1 MLLLLQGSLVAA
13 LSNTVLRHPC
23 NQCDSQSCLT
33 FSLFFFF
40 LFFHTSEAEKQLWEP
55 QDMQKQLPCPD
66 QNTKT
71 SYKATMQHG
80 ASLAGYMSMKNEYP

>member
-1 MLLLLQGSLVAA
+1 MLLLLQGSLGAA
-13 LSNTVLRHPC
+13 LSNTVLRHPVS
-23 NQCDSQSCLT
+23 NVILKAASLSHYF
-33 FSLFFFF
+33 FSLFS
-40 LFFHTSEAEKQLWEP
+40 HISEAEKQLWEP